1 MPNRAVILSVDDD
14 EGLQVV
20 VTHYLEGEGYKT
32 LSATSGK
39 DVLEILKNNTP
50 HLILLDL
57 VLPDTDGI
65 SLLAQLR
72 ALKKIPVIVVSG
84 KSDTTEKIVCLEM
97 GADDYMTKP
106 FEMRELSARI
116 KAVLRRSEDSGSKP
130 ANDSRKPAATQRL
143 RFGDWVLDQ
152 GRFQLFDGNN
162 ASADLTTGEYRLLEA
177 LAASP
182 HKALSRERLFE
193 MTRENDYDSFDRAVD
208 IQIGRIRKKLGD
220 DPKDPR
226 YIKTVR
232 GIGYMFCGD
241 VTSE

>member
-72 ALKKIPVIVVSG
+72 ALKKFRS
-84 KSDTTEKIVCLEM
+84 LW
-97 GADDYMTKP
+97 
-106 FEMRELSARI
+106 SAAR
-116 KAVLRRSEDSGSKP
+116 
-130 ANDSRKPAATQRL
+130 ATR
-143 RFGDWVLDQ
+143 
-152 GRFQLFDGNN
+152 
-162 ASADLTTGEYRLLEA
+162 
-177 LAASP
+177 
-182 HKALSRERLFE
+182 
-193 MTRENDYDSFDRAVD
+193 
-208 IQIGRIRKKLGD
+208 RKKLSVW
-220 DPKDPR
+220 KWAR
-226 YIKTVR
+226 TI
-232 GIGYMFCGD
+232 I
-241 VTSE
+241 